1 MIRMD
6 KRTLKR
12 KLWLGLGWSASIA
25 VGAGAL
31 AAVVNIALSYWGGYL
46 EEGGALVLG
55 GTLLVMLSAALFTF
69 PIALIFF
76 WLRDLL
82 AYRRKKQMHLKDRE

>member
-1 MIRMD
+1 MD
-6 KRTLKR
+6 RRTLKR

-31 AAVVNIALSYWGGYL
+31 AAVINIAISYWSGYW
-46 EEGGALVLG
+46 EEGGALILG

-69 PIALIFF
+69 PIALIYF
-76 WLRDLL
+76 WLRDIL
-82 AYRRKKQMHLKDRE
+82 AYRRKKQMNLDKED